1 MTSLASSGLWMRRRE
16 MDESLLIGQLIAIYL
31 PYMQELVCSKRLKGL
46 SKNSRGGTPQVRL
59 VLKPYQ
65 FLISL
70 YGRTG
75 NLVEFYSIWRSLKL
89 AHPKMAYISYLN
101 MTQVLVKLK
110 DLPGAEPCFKEWES
124 RCSTYDVRIVNAL
137 LGAYLKEGML
147 KKLKLL
153 RGRQKGKG
161 QGLMPK
167 AGRSLRNTT

>member
-1 MTSLASSGLWMRRRE
+1 
-16 MDESLLIGQLIAIYL
+16 
-31 PYMQELVCSKRLKGL
+31 
-46 SKNSRGGTPQVRL
+46 

-89 AHPKMAYISYLN
+89 AHPMMAYISNLN